1 MPSYVIH
8 EMKKKNIL
16 YLIITSWMEKIK
28 EREKCGPKIIIAI
41 IHDAA
46 VVVVD

>member
-1 MPSYVIH
+1 M
-8 EMKKKNIL
+8 EKKIKN
-16 YLIITSWMEKIK
+16 KIK

-46 VVVVD
+46 VVVVG